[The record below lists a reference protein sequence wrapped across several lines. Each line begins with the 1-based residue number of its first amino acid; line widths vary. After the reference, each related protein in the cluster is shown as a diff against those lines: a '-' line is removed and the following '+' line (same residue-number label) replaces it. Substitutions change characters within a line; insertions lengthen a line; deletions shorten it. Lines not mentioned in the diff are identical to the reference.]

1 MKRSKIL
8 LVIALVLLTV
18 AAGRIFPLTDWLRA
32 FTHWVQGAGWLGIG
46 AFAMLYV
53 LITVLGLP
61 ALPLTL
67 AAGVVYGPLGGTLLV
82 SPASVLGAS
91 LAFLLGRTLLR
102 GWVRTKIEGN
112 AKFQALD
119 QAVGSEGWRLVAL
132 LRLSPVFP
140 FSLLNYGLGATG
152 IGFGSYVLA
161 SWLAMLPGTFL
172 YVSAG
177 AAAGAAAGLSAKQG
191 VPSWMLYLGLAATV
205 LVTLRITLIARRALA
220 KALPIPDKVHSLPE
234 ESHEF

>member
-1 MKRSKIL
+1 MTRSKAALAVAAIL
-8 LVIALVLLTV
+8 LVIA
-18 AAGRIFPLTDWLRA
+18 AGWLFPLAGWLRA
-32 FTHWVQGAGWLGIG
+32 FTHWVQGAGWPGIV
-46 AFAMLYV
+46 AFALLYV
-53 LITVLGLP
+53 LVTALGLP

-67 AAGVVYGPLGGTLLV
+67 GAGVVYGPLGGTLLV

-102 GWVRTKIEGN
+102 GWVRTRTEGN
-112 AKFQALD
+112 ATFQALD
-119 QAVGSEGWRLVAL
+119 QAIGREGWRLVAL

-177 AAAGAAAGLSAKQG
+177 AAAGAATGLSAKPG
-191 VPSWMLYLGLAATV
+191 VPAWMLYLGLAATV

-220 KALPIPDKVHSLPE
+220 RALPGPDESRSLPE
-234 ESHEF
+234 ESHEL

>member
-1 MKRSKIL
+1 MKRSKAALAVAVIL
-8 LVIALVLLTV
+8 LVV
-18 AAGRIFPLTDWLRA
+18 AAGWLIPLAEWLRT
-32 FTHWVQGAGWLGIG
+32 FTHWVQGAGWPGIA
-46 AFAMLYV
+46 AFALLYV
-53 LITVLGLP
+53 LVTVLGLP

-67 AAGVVYGPLGGTLLV
+67 GAGVVYGPLGGTLLV

-102 GWVRTKIEGN
+102 GWVRTRTEGN

-119 QAVGSEGWRLVAL
+119 QAIGREGWRLVAL

-177 AAAGAAAGLSAKQG
+177 AAAGAAAGLSAKPG
-191 VPSWMLYLGLAATV
+191 VPAWMLYLGLAATV

-220 KALPIPDKVHSLPE
+220 KALPGSAESRPLPE
-234 ESHEF
+234 ESHEL